1 MFMHDYKLKCGTRTG
16 LLMAAIFCLFLFLP
30 KNARSAPEAEQLI
43 VFIQPDVSPVS
54 KTFKQRRLPQ
64 IGKLAQ
70 TLGVDFHVVD
80 ARKGSPS
87 TVGITPL
94 IVYQNHR
101 GRSIYQGRTT
111 TSERIRNFIRT
122 SRFVPQGKEPN
133 RREKIPVWQEG
144 RSRIWAPLKVAAV
157 TGTLPKDYKND
168 IFVAQALKNIKKG
181 FKKFRIQK
189 TVDLG
194 RADRGFYMDFN
205 PWMSKD
211 GTLYLSL
218 VLFSQFDCKTPVF
231 QRKMTGSWKDYRK
244 LFQESAAVMENTVAR
259 IIKDPDSGDSFDPV
273 GENTPQKSW
282 KSIGFPLPPAPKEK
296 AAGLNISADI
306 PQHWILAKSG
316 PDDPPMIQFRFPAPL
331 DNYAGE
337 VKSVKGE
344 FSLSQDLKLDGAD
357 GIVEIDTRTAITMGD
372 PLLDE
377 AIQGSML
384 LYTKKFPTARFI
396 VEKITGDGLPLA
408 YGRLSPAAVNGIFT
422 LKGKK
427 IALSAKMEFEP
438 VIGEDEKPRLLIR
451 GAFKI
456 DLRVFNIEGADGPA
470 PARHML
476 LFDLNFILKERLT
489 RA

>member
-1 MFMHDYKLKCGTRTG
+1 MRIG

-43 VFIQPDVSPVS
+43 VFVQPDVSPLATS
-54 KTFKQRRLPQ
+54 FRQHRLPQ
-64 IGKLAQ
+64 IRKLAQ
-70 TLGVDFHVVD
+70 TLGLDLHVVD
-80 ARKGSPS
+80 AGKGSPS

-101 GRSIYQGRTT
+101 GRSTYQGRTT
-111 TSERIRNFIRT
+111 TPERIRNFIRT
-122 SRFVPQGKEPN
+122 SRFIPQGKEPN
-133 RREKIPVWQEG
+133 RRENIPVWQEG
-144 RSRIWAPLKVAAV
+144 RSRVWAPLKVAAV
-157 TGTLPKDYKND
+157 TGTPPKDYNHD
-168 IFVAQALKNIKKG
+168 IFVAQALENIEKG
-181 FKKFRIQK
+181 FNKFRVQK
-189 TVDLG
+189 SADLG

-211 GTLYLSL
+211 GTLYISL
-218 VLFSQFDCKTPVF
+218 VLFSQFDCKAPVF
-231 QRKMTGSWKDYRK
+231 QKKMIGPWQEYRN
-244 LFQESAAVMENTVAR
+244 LFQQAGAVMENTVAR
-259 IIKDPDSGDSFDPV
+259 IIKDPESGDSFDPV
-273 GENTPQKSW
+273 GKNTPQTNW
-282 KSIGFPLPPAPKEK
+282 QSIGFALPPAPKEK
-296 AAGLNISADI
+296 TTGLNISAEI
-306 PQHWILAKSG
+306 PRHWILANSG

-337 VKSVKGE
+337 VKSAKGK
-344 FSLSQDLKLDGAD
+344 FSLSEDLKLDDAD
-357 GIVEIDTRTAITMGD
+357 GIIEIDTRTAITMGD
-372 PLLDE
+372 PVLDE

-384 LYTKKFPTARFI
+384 LSTKNFPTARFV

-427 IALSAKMEFEP
+427 IALSTKMEFEP
-438 VIGEDEKPRLLIR
+438 VIGEDVKPRLLIR

-476 LFDLNFILKERLT
+476 LFDLNFILKERQT

>member
-1 MFMHDYKLKCGTRTG
+1 
-16 LLMAAIFCLFLFLP
+16 
-30 KNARSAPEAEQLI
+30 
-43 VFIQPDVSPVS
+43 
-54 KTFKQRRLPQ
+54 
-64 IGKLAQ
+64 
-70 TLGVDFHVVD
+70 
-80 ARKGSPS
+80 
-87 TVGITPL
+87 
-94 IVYQNHR
+94 
-101 GRSIYQGRTT
+101 
-111 TSERIRNFIRT
+111 
-122 SRFVPQGKEPN
+122 
-133 RREKIPVWQEG
+133 
-144 RSRIWAPLKVAAV
+144 
-157 TGTLPKDYKND
+157 
-168 IFVAQALKNIKKG
+168 
-181 FKKFRIQK
+181 
-189 TVDLG
+189 
-194 RADRGFYMDFN
+194 
-205 PWMSKD
+205 
-211 GTLYLSL
+211 
-218 VLFSQFDCKTPVF
+218 
-231 QRKMTGSWKDYRK
+231 MTGSWKDYRK

-384 LYTKKFPTARFI
+384 LYTKKFPTARFV

>member
-1 MFMHDYKLKCGTRTG
+1 
-16 LLMAAIFCLFLFLP
+16 MAAIFCLFLFLP

-54 KTFKQRRLPQ
+54 KTFKQRRLPL

-94 IVYQNHR
+94 IFYQNHR

-133 RREKIPVWQEG
+133 RRENIPVWHEG

-157 TGTLPKDYKND
+157 TGTPPKDYNHD
-168 IFVAQALKNIKKG
+168 IFVAQALENIEKG
-181 FKKFRIQK
+181 FNKFRVQK
-189 TVDLG
+189 SVDLG

-231 QRKMTGSWKDYRK
+231 QKKMTGPWQDYRK

-273 GENTPQKSW
+273 EENTPQTSW
-282 KSIGFPLPPAPKEK
+282 ESIGFPLPPAPKEK
-296 AAGLNISADI
+296 TAGLNISADI
-306 PQHWILAKSG
+306 PQNWILATSG

-337 VKSVKGE
+337 VKSAKGD
-344 FSLSQDLKLDGAD
+344 FSLPEDLKLDGAD
-357 GIVEIDTRTAITMGD
+357 GMIEIDTRTAITMGD

-384 LYTKKFPTARFI
+384 LSAKSFPTARFV
-396 VEKITGDGLPLA
+396 VENITGDGLPLV
-408 YGRLSPAAVNGIFT
+408 YGRLSPAAVNGMFT

-427 IALSAKMEFEP
+427 IALSTKMEFEP
-438 VIGEDEKPRLLIR
+438 VIGEDGKPRLLIR

-476 LFDLNFILKERLT
+476 LFDLNFILKERQI